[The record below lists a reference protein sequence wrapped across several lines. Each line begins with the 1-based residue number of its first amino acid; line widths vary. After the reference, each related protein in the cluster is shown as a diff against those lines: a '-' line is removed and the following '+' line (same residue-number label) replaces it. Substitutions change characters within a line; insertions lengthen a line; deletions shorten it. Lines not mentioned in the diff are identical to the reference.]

1 MKIFPL
7 SPVKTIKKGINVVGD
22 LSDKATTYKKLLEL
36 DPDIQNLAKKK
47 SITIGQNGDL
57 LLINSGAKTSY
68 INLKNVEY
76 PGTVKDLIEANVC
89 ENSRLNRIG
98 RRIKSTV

>member
-7 SPVKTIKKGINVVGD
+7 SQIKTIKKGVNVVGE

-36 DPDIQNLAKKK
+36 DPDIQNLARKQ
-47 SITIGQNGDL
+47 SITIGQKGDL

-76 PGTVKDLIEANVC
+76 PGTVKDLIEANAC

-98 RRIKSTV
+98 RRIKYTV